1 MQNLEQCMLI
11 QVFTTSL
18 FNLAERWNELWIKDR
33 ETGGTRESSKKKSEN
48 KGGGNLWRENRGSL
62 KVQRA

>member
-1 MQNLEQCMLI
+1 MKNLEQCMLI

-33 ETGGTRESSKKKSEN
+33 ETGGTRESSKKKVRI
-48 KGGGNLWRENRGSL
+48 REGEIYGERTGDL
-62 KVQRA
+62 

>member
-62 KVQRA
+62 KDQRA